1 MTEQSMRLSRRHF
14 LEASVAAGGGL
25 LIGFHLPFGGRFAD
39 AAPTEV
45 AVNAWLRIAPDDT
58 VTIIVPSAE
67 MGQGIYTSLPMLVA
81 EELEVDW
88 RKVRAETAPA
98 APAYANPMLF
108 GLQATGGSTS
118 IRAFFEP
125 LRKVGAQTR
134 EMLRQAAAER
144 WGAPIAECEA
154 REGQITHRPSGRA
167 LRYGELAE
175 AAAKGTPSAEVALK
189 EPTAWTL
196 LGKATP
202 RLDTPAKV
210 DGSAVFGIDVKLP
223 DMLIGTVAACPVFG
237 GKLKAVDE
245 KPALAVKGV
254 HKVVPLES
262 AVVVLGDG
270 YWPAKQG
277 LAALSPQ
284 WDFGANAGASS
295 EAILADFKAQLDSP
309 GAVAGAAGDTAAA
322 LAAAAQRLEAVYQV
336 PYLAHATMEPMNA
349 TAHVTAD
356 GIEIWAPTQAQGPTQ
371 QTFAK
376 MFNLKPEQVRVHTT
390 FLGGG
395 FGRKFELDFLTYAV
409 LASKAAGRPVKVVWS
424 REEDIQHD
432 FYRPAA
438 VVRFRAGFDADG
450 RPQAWEAKIVAPSI
464 MTRAFPDFVKDGVD
478 PTSVEGIADTPY
490 GVPNRR
496 FEYVM
501 RHEAV
506 PVGFWRSVGN
516 SQNAFFAES
525 FVDEMAHAAKQDS
538 VAFRLAL
545 LADKPR
551 HRAVL
556 EKAAQAA
563 GWGTAAPAGRFR
575 GVAIHQ
581 SFGSIVAEV
590 AEISLDGGKSLRV
603 HKVTCAV
610 DCGRAMNPST
620 VVAQMESGIVF
631 GLTAAFYGEVTLK
644 DGRIDQANFDSYPML
659 KLAQTPAIE
668 VHIVES
674 GAELGG
680 IGEPGTPPIAP
691 AVANALFAA
700 TGKRIRSLPLV
711 KNGIEPA

>member
-1 MTEQSMRLSRRHF
+1 MTEQLTRLSRRRF
-14 LEASVAAGGGL
+14 LETSAAAGGGL
-25 LIGFHLPFGGRFAD
+25 IIGFHLPLGGRFAE
-39 AAPTEV
+39 AAQAEATM
-45 AVNAWLRIAPDDT
+45 NAWLRIAPDDS
-58 VTIIVPSAE
+58 VTIMIPSAE

-98 APAYANPMLF
+98 AQVYANPRF
-108 GLQATGGSTS
+108 GAQMTGGSMS
-118 IRAFFEP
+118 IRGFSEP
-125 LRKVGAQTR
+125 LRKVGAQSR
-134 EMLRQAAAER
+134 EMLRQAAAQR
-144 WGAPIAECEA
+144 WGVPVTECEA
-154 REGQITHRPSGRA
+154 RVGKINHRPSGRS
-167 LRYGELAE
+167 LRYGELSE
-175 AAAKGTPSAEVALK
+175 AAAKLTPPAEVALK
-189 EPTAWTL
+189 EPKAWTL
-196 LGKATP
+196 LGKPVA

-223 DMLIGTVAACPVFG
+223 DMLIGTVGACPVFG
-237 GKLKAVDE
+237 GKLKSVDE

-254 HKVVPLES
+254 HMVVPLES

-270 YWPAKQG
+270 YWQAKQG

-295 EAILADFKAQLDSP
+295 DAILADFKAQLDSP
-309 GAVAGAAGDTAAA
+309 GAVAASEGDSAAA

-349 TAHVTAD
+349 TAHVRAD
-356 GIEIWAPTQAQGPTQ
+356 GIEIWAPTQGQGPAQ

-376 MFNLKPEQVRVHTT
+376 MFNLKPEQVHVHTT

-409 LASKAAGRPVKVVWS
+409 LASKATGRPVKVVWS

-438 VVRFRAGFDADG
+438 MVRFRAAFGADG

-464 MTRAFPDFVKDGVD
+464 MTRAWPSMVKGGID
-478 PTSVEGIADTPY
+478 PSSVEGLADTPY
-490 GVPNRR
+490 GVANRR

-525 FVDEMAHAAKQDS
+525 FIDEMAHATKQDP

-556 EKAAQAA
+556 EKAAQTA

-575 GVAIHQ
+575 GVALHE

-590 AEISLDGGKSLRV
+590 AEISLDGGKTLRV

-610 DCGRAMNPST
+610 DCGRAMNPDT

-631 GLTAAFYGEVTLK
+631 GLTAAFYGEITIK
-644 DGRIDQANFDSYPML
+644 DGRVDQANFDTYPML

-700 TGKRIRSLPLV
+700 SDKRIRSLPLV